1 MIKAGLVPER
11 TGGNFIIPLA
21 FLKKD
26 QAGTAEKDLIAEVVW
41 PADGLPTAGISMD
54 AGMEA
59 VSNVAIVSGNKTTF
73 R

>member
-26 QAGTAEKDLIAEVVW
+26 QAGTAEKDLIAEVQ
-41 PADGLPTAGISMD
+41 
-54 AGMEA
+54 
-59 VSNVAIVSGNKTTF
+59 SNEEENPSAA
-73 R
+73 